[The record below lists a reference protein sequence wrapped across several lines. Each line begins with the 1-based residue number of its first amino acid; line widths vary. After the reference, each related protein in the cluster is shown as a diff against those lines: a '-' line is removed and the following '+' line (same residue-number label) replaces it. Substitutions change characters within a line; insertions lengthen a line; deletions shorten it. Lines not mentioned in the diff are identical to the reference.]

1 MPLGEATFEALLRLE
16 RPCKGEFAYNDKQNV
31 PNQLAI
37 ARHLGVTQA
46 TVSMALR
53 NHPRISE
60 ELRGR
65 VREAAQELGYRPNSQ
80 VSTLMSRIRQGRR
93 PEDLGCLGILV
104 DEVSVQAWMDW
115 HPATYSA
122 NYAGFRK
129 EALLHGYRAECFC
142 LRAPNDS
149 PEAIDRR
156 LRARGI
162 TGLILAAP
170 RHPHI
175 YPRTDIDWGRYASA
189 AVGSAWQEGA
199 FDRVMANHQGNMVL
213 AFEKLIARACR
224 RIGYCQPTPSLL
236 HKVPSS
242 WMAGYL
248 MSQWE
253 FSDLPKLEPFLG
265 TIHDTTSAAFREWF
279 KRWKPDGLITTIG
292 DEAPRLRS
300 MGVPLQVETGK
311 GLHLVCLNRSVESRF
326 PGVNENNELIGRK
339 ACEAVV
345 TRLIHNQYGPPE
357 HPNEILVP
365 GTWVETSKA

>member
-1 MPLGEATFEALLRLE
+1 M
-16 RPCKGEFAYNDKQNV
+16 

-60 ELRGR
+60 DVRRR
-65 VREAAQELGYRPNSQ
+65 VREAAKELGYRPDPQ
-80 VSTLMSRIRQGRR
+80 VTTLMSRIRQGRM
-93 PEDLGCLGILV
+93 PESRGCIGILV
-104 DEVSVQAWMDW
+104 DEVSVKAWLNW
-115 HPATYSA
+115 HPETYAA
-122 NYAGFRK
+122 NHAGYRK
-129 EALLHGYRAECFC
+129 EAQLHGYRAECFC
-142 LRAPNDS
+142 LRAPSDS

-170 RHPHI
+170 RHPQLF
-175 YPRTDIDWGRYASA
+175 PDANVNWTNYACA
-189 AVGSAWQEGA
+189 AVSYTWLVPAV
-199 FDRVMANHQGNMVL
+199 DRVTSHHLHNMMV
-213 AFEKLIARACR
+213 AFEKLVARGCR
-224 RIGYCQPTPSLL
+224 RIGFCQPPPSLL

-253 FSDLPKLEPFLG
+253 FPDLAKLEPFVG
-265 TIHDTTSAAFREWF
+265 TIHTTSAAEFRAWF
-279 KRWKPDGLITTIG
+279 NRWKPDGLITTIG
-292 DEAPRLRS
+292 DEAPRLRAMKAS
-300 MGVPLQVETGK
+300 LQVESGK
-311 GLHLVCLNRSVESRF
+311 GVHVVCLNRPRESLF
-326 PGVNENNELIGRK
+326 PGMDENNEVIGRK

-357 HPNEILVP
+357 NPNEILVP
-365 GTWVETSKA
+365 GTWVEAG